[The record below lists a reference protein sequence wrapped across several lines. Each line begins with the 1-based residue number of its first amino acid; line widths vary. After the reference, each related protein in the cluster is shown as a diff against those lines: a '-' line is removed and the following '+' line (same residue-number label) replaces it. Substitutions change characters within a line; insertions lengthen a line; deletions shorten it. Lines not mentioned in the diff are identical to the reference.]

1 MADVARR
8 ATESYSA
15 GMTWSLSLPVLLL
28 LAWGIAGLL
37 WWDGRR
43 HVIGG
48 AQLPW
53 TMAAMAL
60 VAAAMALALLSV
72 PAPWPEQA
80 VRAFLLLEACVGFAV
95 LARRGRDRG
104 RR

>member
-1 MADVARR
+1 V
-8 ATESYSA
+8 
-15 GMTWSLSLPVLLL
+15 GWPLSLPVLLC

-37 WWDGRR
+37 WWNARR
-43 HVIGG
+43 RIVTP

-60 VAAAMALALLSV
+60 VAVAMAVALASV
-72 PAPWPEQA
+72 AAPWQEQA
-80 VRAFLLLEACVGFAV
+80 LRAFLLLEACYGFVA
-95 LARRGRDRG
+95 LARR